1 MNFCVNYK
9 TQYFGELIR

>member
-1 MNFCVNYK
+1 MNFFVNYK